1 MTGNLNVPA
10 ATAAAAASGSD
21 ESWNTTEECADFGT
35 YIDLLI
41 YIDSYQVGLSCQ
53 IGKICFYSELY
64 LRVIKC
70 FLEKL
75 FDNMWV
81 ILLFK

>member
-10 ATAAAAASGSD
+10 ATAAATGSD

-53 IGKICFYSELY
+53 IGKICFYSET
-64 LRVIKC
+64 I
-70 FLEKL
+70 
-75 FDNMWV
+75 
-81 ILLFK
+81 FKNDKMFPRKTIW

>member
-1 MTGNLNVPA
+1 MPA

-53 IGKICFYSELY
+53 IGKICFY
-64 LRVIKC
+64 
-70 FLEKL
+70 LET
-75 FDNMWV
+75 
-81 ILLFK
+81 IFKSDKMFPRKTIW